1 LELVVKD
8 KDLDL
13 CGLIGVTVRG
23 DEGEEPT
30 KHQIEE

>member
-1 LELVVKD
+1 VAKD

-13 CGLIGVTVRG
+13 CGLIGAMVRG